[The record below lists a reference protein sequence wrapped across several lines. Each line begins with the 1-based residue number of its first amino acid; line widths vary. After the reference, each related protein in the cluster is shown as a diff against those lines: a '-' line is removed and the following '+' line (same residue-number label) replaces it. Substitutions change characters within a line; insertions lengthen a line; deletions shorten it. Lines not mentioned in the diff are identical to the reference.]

1 MVGAM
6 AEAYRDAKLCAVGQS
21 HPLTDSS
28 LDSSLFQLH
37 CSLRKTVT
45 RCWESKACDEK
56 DRNVPCVIFYL
67 IKEQYYCKK

>member
-28 LDSSLFQLH
+28 LDSSLFQPH
-37 CSLRKTVT
+37 CSAEENSHKVLG
-45 RCWESKACDEK
+45 
-56 DRNVPCVIFYL
+56 I
-67 IKEQYYCKK
+67 